1 MQCLQDHITIQTRN
15 YEKNTRT
22 IDNCYLLGHINLR
35 FNFWEIM
42 SVNKRETLQEFEYRL
57 KCEAKSLSLD
67 FKDVKPVKYLLK

>member
-1 MQCLQDHITIQTRN
+1 
-15 YEKNTRT
+15 
-22 IDNCYLLGHINLR
+22 
-35 FNFWEIM
+35 M